1 MNARTLPS
9 PWHERLQ
16 DRLPHRGR
24 GHRRGRARLGAG
36 PSGPLL
42 AISRDAEGAF
52 AEGLA
57 VRGWDFL
64 FYATFGV
71 VVTSSVELA
80 GVLLVFSF
88 LIVPAICGVL
98 LGRTIGARLTI
109 GWVVG
114 LLTSMAGII
123 ASYVWDLPT
132 GATVVCAFGVS
143 LALCALARWLSL
155 HQPA

>member
-1 MNARTLPS
+1 M
-9 PWHERLQ
+9 
-16 DRLPHRGR
+16 
-24 GHRRGRARLGAG
+24 
-36 PSGPLL
+36 
-42 AISRDAEGAF
+42 
-52 AEGLA
+52 
-57 VRGWDFL
+57 
-64 FYATFGV
+64 
-71 VVTSSVELA
+71 VTSSVELA